1 MPIHHPFLFTSLRMP
16 FAGGRRIRWLLAVSA
31 ALTMG
36 ARGDLISLQFGAGD
50 LEFDMV
56 FTRVGEPGNFADETG
71 APNPVG
77 SVPYAFYMGRH
88 EVSEKM
94 VSVANSVGSLGI
106 SFDSRYEEKPATGV
120 SWNEAAR
127 FVNWLNTSHGFSPAY
142 KFDVQPGEAGYS
154 ANANIALW
162 SNADPGYN
170 PDNPFRNA
178 GAIFVLPTVDEWYKA
193 AYFDPNKVGG
203 PGYWNYAT
211 RSDSAPNAIAGNGGA
226 GTAVYNQPQVQGPA
240 DITSAGGLSAY
251 GTTAQGG
258 NVWEW
263 VETAFD
269 GVNSTTNESRAFRG
283 GGWNSGSVSL
293 ASNLRNPG
301 GPSAA
306 TGNLG
311 FRVSMVPEP
320 IETAGVTTLTLLGFL
335 LWRRHSMSRT

>member
-1 MPIHHPFLFTSLRMP
+1 MPIHRLFFFTSPRTP
-16 FAGGRRIRWLLAVSA
+16 FAGGRRIRWLLAASA
-31 ALTMG
+31 TLTT
-36 ARGDLISLQFGAGD
+36 AAHGDLISLQFGAGD
-50 LEFDMV
+50 VDFDMI
-56 FTRVGEPGNFADETG
+56 FTRVGDPGNFADETG

-77 SVPYAFYMGRH
+77 SVPYAFYMGKY

-94 VSVANSVGSLGI
+94 VTVANSVGNLGI

-142 KFDVQPGEAGYS
+142 KFDIQPGEAGYS

-178 GAIFVLPTVDEWYKA
+178 GARFVLPTVDEWYKA
-193 AYFDPNKVGG
+193 AYFDPNKAGG

-211 RSDSAPNAIAGNGGA
+211 RSDSAPNSIAGNGGS
-226 GTAVYNQPQVQGPA
+226 GTAVYNQPQTQGPA

-251 GTTAQGG
+251 GTAAQGG

-263 VETAFD
+263 NETAFD
-269 GVNSTTNESRAFRG
+269 GVNSTTNDSRTFRG
-283 GGWNSGSVSL
+283 GGWNSGSASL
-293 ASNLRNPG
+293 ASNLRNPA

-335 LWRRHSMSRT
+335 LSRRHSMSRE